1 MSRILTRESNSGT
14 GGRSATRA
22 DRVRLE
28 ILQGAAAAFR
38 EQGFHPTRLEDVAA
52 ALGRTKGSLYYYFAS
67 KEEILFF
74 CQDSTL
80 DALLGAVRRA
90 KREGDGAVDALRRLL
105 ADHVRVVL
113 GEMGG
118 GLAHLEVAA
127 LPPPLREAIVAK
139 RDRYEAAVRKLILA
153 GQRAGELDRGDPA
166 LLTRMVL
173 GGVNSTVQWY
183 RPDGPLTPD
192 AIAEPL
198 AERLVRGLEMR

>member
-1 MSRILTRESNSGT
+1 MSQTLTRKSKN
-14 GGRSATRA
+14 
-22 DRVRLE
+22 RLE

-38 EQGFHPTRLEDVAA
+38 EHGYHATRLEDVAT

-74 CQDSTL
+74 CQDYTL
-80 DALLGAVRRA
+80 DALLDAARRA
-90 KREGDGAVDALRRLL
+90 KRDGATAIASLRQLL

-118 GLAHLEVAA
+118 GLAHLEVDA
-127 LPPPLREAIVAK
+127 LPPELRATIVAK
-139 RDRYEAAVRKLILA
+139 RDRYEAAVRKLITA
-153 GQRAGELDRGDPA
+153 GQRAGTLDRGDPA
-166 LLTRMVL
+166 LLSRMVL

>member
-1 MSRILTRESNSGT
+1 MGQTLTPKSKSASAPGA
-14 GGRSATRA
+14 ATRA
-22 DRVRLE
+22 DRTRLA

-38 EQGFHPTRLEDVAA
+38 EHGFHATRLEDVAA

-74 CQDSTL
+74 CQDYTL
-80 DALLGAVRRA
+80 DALLAAVRRA
-90 KREGDGAVDALRRLL
+90 KRTAEGAVATLRLVL

-118 GLAHLEVAA
+118 GLAHLEVNA
-127 LPPPLREAIVAK
+127 LPPKLRATIVAK
-139 RDRYEAAVRKLILA
+139 RDRYESAIRTLITT
-153 GQRAGELDRGDPA
+153 GQRAGALDPGDPA
-166 LLTRMVL
+166 LLSRMVL

-183 RPDGPLTPD
+183 HPDGPLSPD

-198 AERLVRGLEMR
+198 AERLVRALETR

>member
-1 MSRILTRESNSGT
+1 MSQTLTRESNDGR
-14 GGRSATRA
+14 GGRPSTRA
-22 DRVRLE
+22 DRTRLA

-38 EQGFHPTRLEDVAA
+38 EHGFHATRLEDVAA

-74 CQDSTL
+74 CQDYTL
-80 DALLGAVRRA
+80 DALLAAAGRA
-90 KREGDGAVDALRRLL
+90 KRDGAGAVDALRRLL

-118 GLAHLEVAA
+118 GLAHLEVDA
-127 LPPPLREAIVAK
+127 LPSELRATIVAK
-139 RDRYEAAVRKLILA
+139 RDRYEAAVRKLITA
-153 GQRAGELDRGDPA
+153 GQRAGDLDRGDPA
-166 LLTRMVL
+166 LLSRMVL

-198 AERLVRGLEMR
+198 AERLVRGLEKR